1 MAMKFTPCANYQL
14 VMTAASVPQAFNA
27 QATNADDMYV
37 YNGSTVAIAVRWGA
51 TAQTAVAATDFTI
64 APGASF
70 ILTKGNGCGFF
81 AAIGASGTLYVSPGE
96 SL

>member
-14 VMTAASVPQAFNA
+14 AMTGASVPLAFNA

-37 YNGSTVAIAVRWGA
+37 YNGSAVVIALRWGA
-51 TAQTAVAATDFTI
+51 SVQTALTTDFTI

-70 ILTKGNGCGFF
+70 IVTKGNGCGFF
-81 AAIGASGTLYVSPGE
+81 AAIGANGTLYVSPGE

>member
-14 VMTAASVPQAFNA
+14 VMTAASVPLAFNA

-37 YNGSTVAIAVRWGA
+37 YNGSTVPIAVRWGA
-51 TAQTAVAATDFTI
+51 TAQTALTTDFTI

-70 ILTKGNGCGFF
+70 IVTKGNGCGFF